1 MPKVTVG
8 KKVPAFAAD
17 ATGDQK
23 IRSKDLRGSH
33 VVLYFYPRDSTP
45 GCTLEGQDFRDNHTR
60 FRRAKTVILG
70 VSRDS
75 IASHEK
81 FKTKQEFPFEL
92 LSDADETLCKLFDV
106 IKQKNMYGK
115 KVMGIER
122 STFLIDKEGVLR
134 KEWRKVKV
142 AGHVEDVL
150 AMRLHPDL
158 AAVGAGP
165 ARAGAEPARF
175 RQSRGFGYQQEPGG
189 AART

>member
-8 KKVPAFAAD
+8 KKVPAFAAE
-17 ATGDQK
+17 ATGNEK
-23 IRSKDLRGSH
+23 VRFKDLQGSH

-81 FKTKQEFPFEL
+81 FKAAQGFPFEL
-92 LSDADETLCKLFDV
+92 LADTDETLCKLFDV

-115 KVMGIER
+115 KVLGIER
-122 STFLIDKEGVLR
+122 STFLIDKEGVLQ

-150 AMRLHPDL
+150 A
-158 AAVGAGP
+158 AVKAL
-165 ARAGAEPARF
+165 
-175 RQSRGFGYQQEPGG
+175 
-189 AART
+189 